1 MWLVN
6 AALKNPYSVYVGM
19 LLTAVLGII
28 SYSRT
33 PTDILPHIKAPVV
46 VVFASYRGMP
56 APDMEQSVTAVL
68 ERALTKCDYLEH
80 IESRSMLGIGIIHVH
95 FRPTVDPD
103 VAYSQVE
110 SVVNSEMQSMP
121 PGMLPP
127 TIFKYDASAVPV
139 GNLIIS
145 SRSRDDRELLDIAD
159 HQLRDSLAG
168 IPGLASAPVFGGVF
182 RQVQIYVHPRA
193 LESLKLS
200 PMDVARIVNTQ
211 SQVIPTGEIRIGN
224 QNYYVSS
231 NSMVGKPGEFEKIP
245 LYSDG
250 RKIVYLG
257 DVANV
262 LDASRWRTNTVHANG
277 RRAVYM
283 PLLRQAGASAVA
295 VVDEVKA
302 FLPKLHKKGTV
313 PADVDVEVA
322 FDQSQYVR
330 DAMANLRLE
339 GILGAVLAS
348 LVVLL
353 FLGNL
358 RSTLVVALSIPLS
371 VLAAFLGLYFTGHT
385 LNIMTLG
392 GLALILGRVVDDSIV
407 DVENT
412 VRHLNM
418 GKDPVSAARDSA
430 AEISVPVFMAT
441 VTTVIVFFPLTFMTG
456 VGKYL
461 FTPLAVSA
469 SLAMGASYLVSRTV
483 SPLYCSKFLRAHAE
497 REKFPRWL
505 LLLGCLAAFMGFAV
519 PFALEKLEPH
529 VPQEARDVL
538 AWPFIHFPS
547 WLQVLWI
554 VMGAVGAV
562 TVASALVFRMAPAFE
577 RGFELGA
584 RSYERALRFC
594 LRRRL
599 AVAAMVL
606 AGVIVAAWC
615 FGRIGQELFPEV
627 DASEFTLHLRLK
639 GGPRVE
645 ATEERVREI
654 QKIIG
659 EGELKKEKIRDNL
672 TPEEREAIE
681 KAGYTIRGKYK
692 EITIPPIIPPEDLH
706 LIMSNMGLSSR
717 WSAIYTTNNGPH
729 AAFIRVQLRSGF
741 AGRTTPTLV
750 YVDKLR
756 KVLEKH
762 YPGDDYFFETGG
774 MIRQILNQ
782 GAVAPIEVQISARDM
797 ASRRE
802 VARVLDKRIERIPQ
816 VLDTYMPQGIDLPQ
830 LKIEV
835 DRTAAARLQ
844 LTQTDVVRN
853 VIVALMSSAQL
864 APNFWMDPKSGNPY
878 FIGVQYPEHLVENLY
893 TLENIPLSSTAL
905 RSQERA
911 PLLRDVANV
920 ERTQAPVEVYHYKL
934 KPVSQLFVS
943 VADQNLAKVAAE
955 VERIVNLLPL
965 NYAIWKIPRVF
976 YLDHALKV
984 FPRDKGDPAADE
996 RLHQLLKGYFRDE
1009 NEELA
1014 DELEVAYGLTPAD
1027 LKKLDLAHNERF
1039 RERLEYYAKKGRG
1052 KAQQEII
1059 DEFGIDPEPLRLP
1072 PDVSYEVRGEV
1083 ATMRDSFGEMGFNL
1097 AMAVVLVYLIMAA
1110 QFSSWLDPFIMVVAA
1125 PLGLVG
1131 LLITLWLTG
1140 TSINVQSGM
1149 GVLMMIGISVSN
1161 SVLVVEFAN
1170 RELEAGLS
1178 VLEAVVSAAR
1188 VRLRPIL
1195 MTTVAAV
1202 AALLPMSIHVHPG
1215 DEMNL
1220 PLGRAIIGGLTGSTL
1235 LTLFVVPVLYV
1246 ALKGRHNPATT
1257 NANGR
1262 N

>member
-6 AALKNPYSVYVGM
+6 TALKNAYAVYVGM
-19 LLTAVLGII
+19 LLVAVLGIV
-28 SYSRT
+28 SYLKT
-33 PTDILPHIKAPVV
+33 PTDILPQIKAPVV

-68 ERALTKCDYLEH
+68 ERALTRCDYLQH
-80 IESRSMLGIGIIHVH
+80 MESRSLLGLGIIHVH
-95 FRPTVDPD
+95 FLPQVDPD
-103 VAYSQVE
+103 VATSQVI
-110 SVVNSEMQSMP
+110 SLVNGEMQNMP

-127 TIFKYDASAVPV
+127 SILKYDASAVPV

-159 HQLRDSLAG
+159 HQLRDHMAG

-182 RQVQIYVHPRA
+182 RQVQIFVHPRM
-193 LESLKLS
+193 LEALKLS

-231 NSMVGKPGEFEKIP
+231 NSMVDKPEDFGKIP

-262 LDASRWRTNTVHANG
+262 VDGSRWRTNTVQVNG

-302 FLPKLHKKGTV
+302 FLPKLYKKGTV
-313 PADVDVEVA
+313 PTDVQVEVA

-339 GILGAVLAS
+339 GVLGAVLAS

-358 RSTLVVALSIPLS
+358 RSTFVVALSIPLS
-371 VLAAFLGLYFTGHT
+371 IMAAFVGLYFTGHT

-430 AEISVPVFMAT
+430 AEISVPVLMAT
-441 VTTVIVFFPLTFMTG
+441 VTTVIVFLPLTFMTG
-456 VGKYL
+456 IGKYL
-461 FTPLAVSA
+461 FMPLAVSA
-469 SLAMGASYLVSRTV
+469 SLAMGASYIVSRTV
-483 SPLYCSKFLRAHAE
+483 SPLYCSKFLHAHEE
-497 REKFPRWL
+497 RRRFPRLL
-505 LLLGCLAAFMGFAV
+505 LLLGCVAALAGLGL
-519 PFALEKLEPH
+519 PLLLEYVEQHGSQDMK
-529 VPQEARDVL
+529 DVA
-538 AWPFIHFPS
+538 AWPFVHLS
-547 WLQVLWI
+547 WWVQMLWVI
-554 VMGAVGAV
+554 TGALGAV
-562 TVASALVFRMAPAFE
+562 TVATAVVYRIAPAFD
-577 RGFELGA
+577 RGFELAG

-594 LRRRL
+594 LRRRV
-599 AVAAMVL
+599 AVVALVL
-606 AGVIVAAWC
+606 GGVLVAVWC
-615 FGRIGQELFPEV
+615 FAHIGQELFPEV

-645 ATEERVREI
+645 ATEQRVSEI
-654 QKIIG
+654 QRIIS
-659 EGELKKEKIRDNL
+659 EGEVKKERIKDNL
-672 TPEEREAIE
+672 SPEEKEAIE
-681 KAGYTIRGKYK
+681 KAGYTIRGNYK
-692 EITIPPIIPPEDLH
+692 EIAIPPIIPPEDLQ
-706 LIMSNMGLSSR
+706 LILSNMGLSSR

-741 AGRTTPTLV
+741 SGRTTPTLA
-750 YVDKLR
+750 YVSRLR
-756 KVLEKH
+756 QVLEEH

-782 GAVAPIEVQISARDM
+782 GAPAPIEVQVSGRELV
-797 ASRRE
+797 SRRA
-802 VARVLDKRIERIPQ
+802 VARVLDKRIGRIPQ

-835 DRTAAARLQ
+835 DRDAAARLN

-864 APNFWMDPKSGNPY
+864 APNFWIDHKSGNPY
-878 FIGVQYPEHLVENLY
+878 FIGVQYPEHIVDDLY
-893 TLENIPLSSTAL
+893 TLENIPLSSSTL

-911 PLLRDVANV
+911 PLLRDVASV
-920 ERTQAPVEVYHYKL
+920 GRTQAPVEVYRYKSDR
-934 KPVSQLFVS
+934 VSQLFVS

-955 VERIVNLLPL
+955 VESIVNLLPL
-965 NYAIWKIPRVF
+965 NYAIWKIPRIH
-976 YLDHALKV
+976 YLEHALKV
-984 FPRDKGDPAADE
+984 FPNDKGDPAKDE
-996 RLHQLLKGYFRDE
+996 HLHQLLKGYFRDE
-1009 NEELA
+1009 NDELGEEL
-1014 DELEVAYGLTPAD
+1014 EEAYGVD
-1027 LKKLDLAHNERF
+1027 RRKLDLAHDERF
-1039 RERLEYYAKKGRG
+1039 RERLDRFAKKGRG
-1052 KAQQEII
+1052 AVRNEIMG
-1059 DEFGIDPEPLRLP
+1059 EFGIDPDPLRLP
-1072 PDVSYEVRGEV
+1072 RDVGVRVRGEV
-1083 ATMRDSFGEMGFNL
+1083 ATMRESFAELGFNL
-1097 AMAVVLVYLIMAA
+1097 CLAVLLVYLIMAA
-1110 QFSSWLDPFIMVVAA
+1110 QFSSWIDPFIMIVAA

-1131 LLITLWLTG
+1131 VLVMLWITG

-1161 SVLVVEFAN
+1161 SVLLVEFAN
-1170 RELEAGLS
+1170 REHETGMS

-1195 MTTVAAV
+1195 MTTIAAV
-1202 AALLPMSIHVHPG
+1202 VALLPMSVHLHPG

-1235 LTLFVVPVLYV
+1235 LTLFVVPVLYTL
-1246 ALKGRHNPATT
+1246 LKGRHKPATLST
-1257 NANGR
+1257 AP
-1262 N
+1262 